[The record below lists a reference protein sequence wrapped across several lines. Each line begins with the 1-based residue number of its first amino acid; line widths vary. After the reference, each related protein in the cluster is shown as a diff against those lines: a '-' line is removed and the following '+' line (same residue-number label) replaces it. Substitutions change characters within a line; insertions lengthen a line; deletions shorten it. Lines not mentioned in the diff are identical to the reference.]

1 MSKVKREQVVL
12 SIEKARED
20 PSCFLELV
28 QQHVSAWVYT
38 VPQGVCAYPSLLPL
52 YDTLAQITPLMS
64 VGELNWIQQ
73 WLGDIDGHTHQ
84 RFGVGNRM
92 GGHSN
97 KQHLGVVN
105 RDCSLVYSRCRCGFT
120 VFPCIL
126 QASQSRSFA
135 MDTGTLAMW
144 QCGDAVTSSV
154 AVWSHNHSQ
163 FLGGHSSKWVHIGVT
178 TPCNVPRWLY
188 YILIVWA
195 LCCRLTHHE
204 CCVGSPVPTGLVLP

>member
-38 VPQGVCAYPSLLPL
+38 VPQGVCACPSLLLL

-105 RDCSLVYSRCRCGFT
+105 RIVAPYTADVGVALPYFP
-120 VFPCIL
+120 VFYKHHSHGVLP
-126 QASQSRSFA
+126 R
-135 MDTGTLAMW
+135 TLGHW
-144 QCGDAVTSSV
+144 QCGSVVTQSPAV
-154 AVWSHNHSQ
+154 
-163 FLGGHSSKWVHIGVT
+163 
-178 TPCNVPRWLY
+178 
-188 YILIVWA
+188 
-195 LCCRLTHHE
+195 
-204 CCVGSPVPTGLVLP
+204 